1 MVHRASSRAA
11 WRTGPALWPPLPVR
25 KYGGLETTRS
35 IPPAGRTPPQ
45 GAQVRFVEHHARL
58 EAVGVDVAPE
68 HGGGRRLKLDAVYRQ
83 LRAAIEEQQAQ
94 KADPCPQV
102 TDLHAPFG
110 AGEVRQQEGIGARL
124 DELVAEQKAVAAG
137 CRVSQYS
144 MARLL
149 LSS

>member
-1 MVHRASSRAA
+1 M
-11 WRTGPALWPPLPVR
+11 
-25 KYGGLETTRS
+25 
-35 IPPAGRTPPQ
+35 
-45 GAQVRFVEHHARL
+45 EHHARL

-137 CRVSQYS
+137 MQGIAVFHGAPPSFFIIYQYS
-144 MARLL
+144 KKARGRQ
-149 LSS
+149 SRASENGKRKKAPQAEPAAPC